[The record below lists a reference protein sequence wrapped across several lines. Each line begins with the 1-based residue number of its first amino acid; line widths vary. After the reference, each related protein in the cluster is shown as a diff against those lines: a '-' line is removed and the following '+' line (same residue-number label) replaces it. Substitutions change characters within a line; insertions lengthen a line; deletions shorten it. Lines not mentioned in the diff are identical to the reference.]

1 MMYIGLVKKYYL
13 NGGPTLKLR
22 DCIVYWGKL
31 NKKRAELGKQLASS
45 VELSSEIAYEAKSFP
60 SK

>member
-13 NGGPTLKLR
+13 KGGPTLKLR

-31 NKKRAELGKQLASS
+31 NKKRAVLGEQLASS
-45 VELSSEIAYEAKSFP
+45 VELSSEIAH
-60 SK
+60 